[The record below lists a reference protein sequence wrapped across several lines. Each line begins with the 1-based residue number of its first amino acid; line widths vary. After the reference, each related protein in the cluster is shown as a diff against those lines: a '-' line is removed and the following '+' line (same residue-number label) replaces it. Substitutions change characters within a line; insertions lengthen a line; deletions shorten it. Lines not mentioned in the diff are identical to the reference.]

1 MSKME
6 QRLFIAA
13 AVVGFALTDAAHA
26 RAENTRVCVEISLQR
41 SVKKETAPLKTESPP
56 AVPAPDPP
64 VTRPVVTPPETPAA
78 PLPAAAAPKP
88 APALRPSAD
97 TEKGEVVTPGSE
109 ADVLPRELSDKL
121 GRKDGL
127 PLGQRPLAY
136 MKRLIEHFV
145 SHEKGFV
152 AVETGCAQ
160 TIHVELYPLLDGWT
174 AFARYS
180 GTGREERVDRLLPSE
195 LTQFAERAATSLLY
209 GKPISATINREN
221 VLVSDSKEYA
231 QRVGGSS
238 HFILGVGTDLRIGHF
253 GTVVQSATDPRS
265 GSAVQRY
272 RFFSPVEAFLG
283 YRGRF
288 ESWGLEIDVMGGMGT
303 ASTSATKNPG
313 GGHVDLSGDAAVQ
326 LHFLHYTD
334 PRGLTS
340 FYVGAGSTFELLVFN
355 AITPVG
361 QRESSNRS
369 YLVGGGVDVDL
380 VLGWEFMRAS
390 TAQFFLQAEAKLP
403 AYVLSSENSSGE
415 LHTWFPA
422 VGFKLGVMF

>member
-1 MSKME
+1 MSKVE
-6 QRLFIAA
+6 QRLFVAA
-13 AVVGFALTDAAHA
+13 AVVGFSLTDAAQA
-26 RAENTRVCVEISLQR
+26 LAANTRVCVEITLQR
-41 SVKKETAPLKTESPP
+41 SVKKETAPLKPEPPPEAPAPAPP
-56 AVPAPDPP
+56 ATWP
-64 VTRPVVTPPETPAA
+64 VTPPETPAA
-78 PLPAAAAPKP
+78 PRPASARPKP
-88 APALRPSAD
+88 APAPATT
-97 TEKGEVVTPGSE
+97 TESGEVITPGSE
-109 ADVLPRELSDKL
+109 GDVLPRELSNKL
-121 GRKDGL
+121 GQKDGL

-160 TIHVELYPLLDGWT
+160 TIHVELYPLIDGWT

-180 GTGREERVDRLLPSE
+180 GTGREERVDRLLPGE
-195 LTQFAERAATSLLY
+195 LTQFSERAATSLLY

-221 VLVSDSKEYA
+221 VLVSDSKQYA

-253 GTVVQSATDPRS
+253 GTAVQSATDPGNGNS
-265 GSAVQRY
+265 VDRY

-288 ESWGLEIDVMGGMGT
+288 EGWGLEIDVMGGMGT
-303 ASTSATKNPG
+303 ALKSAAKNPG
-313 GGHVDLSGDAAVQ
+313 GGHVDLSGNGAVQ
-326 LHFLHYTD
+326 IHFLHYTD

-340 FYVGAGSTFELLVFN
+340 FYGGAGSTFELLVFN
-355 AITPVG
+355 AITPAG
-361 QRESSNRS
+361 QRQSGNRS
-369 YLVGGGVDVDL
+369 YLVGGGIDVDL

-403 AYVLSSENSSGE
+403 AYLLSNENISGE
-415 LHTWFPA
+415 IHTWFPA
-422 VGFKLGVMF
+422 MGFKLGVMF

>member
-1 MSKME
+1 MSKVE
-6 QRLFIAA
+6 QRLFVVA
-13 AVVGFALTDAAHA
+13 AVVGFSLTDASYALA
-26 RAENTRVCVEISLQR
+26 ANTRVCVEISLQR
-41 SVKKETAPLKTESPP
+41 SVKKETAPLKPEAP
-56 AVPAPDPP
+56 PAPDAPQGTGP
-64 VTRPVVTPPETPAA
+64 ATPPEAPEAPSSASARPGFTPAF
-78 PLPAAAAPKP
+78 
-88 APALRPSAD
+88 RPVTDA
-97 TEKGEVVTPGSE
+97 ERGEVVTPGSE
-109 ADVLPRELSDKL
+109 ADALPRELSDKL
-121 GRKDGL
+121 GQRDGI

-152 AVETGCAQ
+152 AVQTGCAQ
-160 TIHVELYPLLDGWT
+160 TIHVELYPLTDGWT

-195 LTQFAERAATSLLY
+195 LTQFSERAATSLLY

-221 VLVSDSKEYA
+221 VLVSDSKAYA
-231 QRVGGSS
+231 QRVSGSS
-238 HFILGVGTDLRIGHF
+238 HFIMGIGTDLRIGHF
-253 GTVVQSATDPRS
+253 GTAIQSETDPRN
-265 GSAVQRY
+265 GSAVERY

-303 ASTSATKNPG
+303 ASKSAAKNPG
-313 GGHVDLSGDAAVQ
+313 GGHVDLSGNGAVQ

-340 FYVGAGSTFELLVFN
+340 FYVGAGSTFEVLVFN
-355 AITPVG
+355 AVTPEG
-361 QRESSNRS
+361 KRQSSNRS
-369 YLVGGGVDVDL
+369 YLVGGGIDVDL

-403 AYVLSSENSSGE
+403 AYVLSNENISGE
-415 LHTWFPA
+415 IHTWFPA